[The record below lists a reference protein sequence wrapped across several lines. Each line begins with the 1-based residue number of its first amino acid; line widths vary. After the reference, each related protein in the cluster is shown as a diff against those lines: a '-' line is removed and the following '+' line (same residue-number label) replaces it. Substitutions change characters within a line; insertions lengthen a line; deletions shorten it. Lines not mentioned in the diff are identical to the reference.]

1 MGLLIHDQIPMPI
14 YLILTSKEATIS
26 YLILYPK
33 ILSQWQYT
41 SKGNLAIGRK
51 PWIWSEGRDAIG

>member
-14 YLILTSKEATIS
+14 YLKLASKEATMCS
-26 YLILYPK
+26 LILYPK

-41 SKGNLAIGRK
+41 WKGNLAIGRK
-51 PWIWSEGRDAIG
+51 PWIRSEGRDAIG